1 MYYIGIDIG
10 SASACVALLSE
21 QGELIGKRYLLLK
34 GASKEN
40 RQLLQRELRTM
51 LPQDGVYQIAV
62 SGSGSKML
70 GLPSVGEVAALAAGA
85 RYVTPSAASVM
96 EIGGGSAKYVVDL
109 QKDHIQFALNDNCS
123 AGTGSF
129 FAAQMQRLGLPLE
142 AYSDMVAK
150 AKNIAP
156 IAGRC
161 SVFAKTDII
170 HSQQAGTSIEDIL
183 LGLCY
188 AVVRNYRASVAGKL
202 PLQKP
207 VLLAGGTALNKG
219 VVDAV
224 KDIFKLDA
232 GELTVL
238 DESPVVTAIGTA
250 LLAKG
255 MGRKV
260 DASALE
266 RIFEETAAPKSE
278 ASGLPPLQDP
288 LTDIEHLQQ
297 TQPFVPGEEYC
308 LGIDIGS
315 TSTNLVLL
323 SEKDEVVH
331 FSYLR
336 TKGNPRGAVAQG
348 LEELKQRF
356 GSDLKI
362 RAAATTG
369 SGRHYIGKLIGA
381 DTVQDEITA
390 QAAAAAH
397 FMPEVDTVMEIGGQD
412 SKYIS
417 IADTLVRNFEMNK
430 ICAAG
435 TGAFIEE
442 QAAKLGI
449 PIEEFGKTAL
459 AAKTPAQL
467 GDQCTVLI
475 ESNMGAHLADGA
487 SKEDIVAGLCHS
499 IVSNYLGRVVG
510 ARPIGKQILL
520 LGGVAYNPAIVAA
533 FKERFGEQIK
543 VGRYFHVNG
552 AVGAALLAKSN
563 IGESKSTFKG
573 LSCLDGDDIK
583 ESDAAGREAADDA
596 VAKAPRLSVFNHK
609 NEKDPNKKTIGMPR
623 ALYIYNIF
631 PVASAFFQ
639 QLGYNVILS
648 DDSCEDTIRRA
659 QSHARTEVCYPL
671 KLAMGHVAQL
681 LEVGIDYLFMPSLVS
696 LEDQNPG
703 AGANCAC
710 VYMHSAPSTLAE
722 AVNIQEQ
729 NVALIAP
736 VLDLSEGYEKVLPAL
751 YQSGLQL
758 GHSDAECQTAMEQS
772 AAAMPRRGA
781 ARKGGER
788 GRDQSAPEAQHS
800 AAGALRRAEA
810 QAGGKGGRGAFPPTI
825 DYKNSD
831 KPIFV
836 LISRGY
842 CAKDPVLS
850 LNLQGMMTE
859 RGYRLVVP
867 KQLPGALEAANSQ
880 AREELY
886 WPFAS
891 RAMLTAKSIA
901 ETPNLYAVYL
911 TYHGCGPDT
920 LVSHWIEDEMRS
932 KPYLQIEVDEHSS
945 NVGVITRLDA
955 FINSVLSHKKKAEHA
970 VKPLATQRSAGY
982 FNDIGALKQDCP
994 VAIPYRHPYSRL
1006 LLAHL
1011 GGKGFDVVQL
1021 APTSPE
1027 SLKEGRSYMRGKE
1040 CFSLTALLG
1049 DVSLEAKKHDQL
1061 QLLYPQNNGAE
1072 ADGLYAYFVHR
1083 KLTKKLS
1090 VIAPNIGQLPLH
1102 EKHADALFRILLAGD
1117 IALCAGSDILVSEM
1131 EEAFRQGIPDDDTL
1145 IRWAGSC
1152 KNTESFY
1159 LVTGE
1164 PGCIMNPLFHK
1175 LVLERVRDH
1184 GVSIRFAPFS
1194 EMLLYEW
1201 KKADGFPAHGGM
1213 EQLMTRVS
1221 AAMGQGSVFDA
1232 LAKTPTQ
1239 SSGYFVCSGGYA
1251 QYRRQ
1256 KAGFTHPKLLG
1267 IIAAASQHE
1276 NTQSIL
1282 ELAPRG
1288 SKTPLL
1294 GIRFDGTDAPVNR
1307 LKIDT
1312 FLHETRARIDRNSLK
1327 EL

>member
-1 MYYIGIDIG
+1 MHYIGIDIG
-10 SASACVALLSE
+10 SASACVALLNE

-40 RQLLQRELRTM
+40 RQLLQQELRTM
-51 LPQDGVYQIAV
+51 LPQEGAYQIAA
-62 SGSGSKML
+62 SGSGAKML
-70 GLPSVGEVAALAAGA
+70 RLPSVNEVSALAAGA
-85 RYVTPSAASVM
+85 RHVAPGAASVM

-109 QKDHIQFALNDNCS
+109 QKGHIQFALNDNCS

-150 AKNIAP
+150 AKSIAP

-219 VVDAV
+219 VIAAVNDA
-224 KDIFKLDA
+224 FKLASDD
-232 GELTVL
+232 LLVL

-250 LLAKG
+250 LLAKELG
-255 MGRKV
+255 HTMEASMIGRV
-260 DASALE
+260 FEAPAAL
-266 RIFEETAAPKSE
+266 KSE
-278 ASGLPPLQDP
+278 ASPLPPLKDP
-288 LTDIEHLQQ
+288 LTDIENLKQK
-297 TQPFVPGEEYC
+297 QPFLPGEEYC

-315 TSTNLVLL
+315 TSTNLVLIN
-323 SEKDEVVH
+323 EKEEVVH

-336 TKGNPRGAVAQG
+336 TKGNPKGAVTRG
-348 LEELKQRF
+348 LAELRQQY

-369 SGRHYIGKLIGA
+369 SGRHYVGRLIGA
-381 DTVQDEITA
+381 DAVQDEITA

-442 QAAKLGI
+442 QAAKLGLS
-449 PIEEFGKTAL
+449 IEDFGQTAL
-459 AAKTPAQL
+459 SSKAPVSL

-475 ESNMGAHLADGA
+475 ESNISAHLADGA
-487 SKEDIVAGLCHS
+487 SKEDIAAGLCYS

-510 ARPIGKQILL
+510 SRPIGQNILL

-533 FKERFGEQIK
+533 FKERFGERIK

-552 AVGAALLAKSN
+552 AVGAALLAKRHL
-563 IGESKSTFKG
+563 GESPSSFKG
-573 LSCLDGDDIK
+573 LDCLEVDSVEASDTPGQKDKENPRIK
-583 ESDAAGREAADDA
+583 ATR
-596 VAKAPRLSVFNHK
+596 PSVFNHK
-609 NEKDPNKKTIGMPR
+609 NVKDPGKKTIGMPR

-648 DDSCEDTIRRA
+648 DESSEETTQRA
-659 QSHARTEVCYPL
+659 QSYARTEVCYPL

-681 LEVGIDYLFMPSLVS
+681 LEMGIDYLFMPSLIS
-696 LEDQNPG
+696 LEDQTPK

-710 VYMHSAPSTLAE
+710 VYMHSAPSMLAE
-722 AVNIQEQ
+722 ALNIKEY
-729 NVALIAP
+729 NAALIAP
-736 VLDLSEGYEKVLPAL
+736 VLDLSAGYEKVLPAL
-751 YQSGLQL
+751 YQEGLKL
-758 GHSDAECQTAMEQS
+758 GHSEEECRKASEQS

-781 ARKGGER
+781 ARKESPGAER
-788 GRDQSAPEAQHS
+788 SAGDLHPDEGQ
-800 AAGALRRAEA
+800 
-810 QAGGKGGRGAFPPTI
+810 KGGGRPFLQTV

-831 KPIFV
+831 KPVFV

-850 LNLQGMMTE
+850 LDLHSMMAE
-859 RGYRLVVP
+859 RGYQLVVP
-867 KQLPGALEAANSQ
+867 KQLSGVQETAKAD
-880 AREELY
+880 AREALY

-891 RAMLTAKSIA
+891 RAMQTAKMVVD
-901 ETPNLYAVYL
+901 TPNLYAVYL

-920 LVSHWIEDEMRS
+920 LVSHWIEDEMKG
-932 KPYLQIEVDEHSS
+932 KPYLQIEVDEHAS
-945 NVGVITRLDA
+945 NVGVITRLDS
-955 FINSVLSHKKKAEHA
+955 FINSVLSHQK
-970 VKPLATQRSAGY
+970 R
-982 FNDIGALKQDCP
+982 GALAKPSAAPEVAGFFGAIEALKRDCP
-994 VAIPYRHPYSRL
+994 VAIAHLYPYSRL
-1006 LLAHL
+1006 LAAYL
-1011 GGKGFDVVQL
+1011 GSRGFDVVQI
-1021 APTSPE
+1021 APTSQDT
-1027 SLKEGRSYMRGKE
+1027 LKEGRSYMRGKE
-1040 CFSLTALLG
+1040 CFSLSALLG
-1049 DVSLEAKKHDQL
+1049 DVSSEAKKHDKL

-1083 KLTKKLS
+1083 KLAGKVS
-1090 VIAPNIGQLPLH
+1090 VIAPNIHTLPLN
-1102 EKHADALFRILLAGD
+1102 EKHADALFRVLLAGD
-1117 IALCAGSDILVSEM
+1117 IALCAERDALVLEM
-1131 EEAFRQGIPDDDTL
+1131 EEAFRLGLPDDETL

-1152 KNTESFY
+1152 NNAESFY

-1164 PGCIMNPLFHK
+1164 PGCVMNPLFHK
-1175 LVLERVRDH
+1175 NILQRIHDH
-1184 GVSIRFAPFS
+1184 GASVRFAPLS
-1194 EMLLYEW
+1194 EMLLSEW
-1201 KKADGFPAHGGM
+1201 ENADDSIEWLIAKI
-1213 EQLMTRVS
+1213 S
-1221 AAMGQGSVFDA
+1221 SAMGEGSVFSA
-1232 LAKTPTQ
+1232 PLKTPQ
-1239 SSGYFVCSGGYA
+1239 ESSDDYIMCSGGCA
-1251 QYRRQ
+1251 EYRRQ
-1256 KAGFTHPKLLG
+1256 KAGFSHPKLLG

-1288 SKTPLL
+1288 SKVPLL
-1294 GIRFDGTDAPVNR
+1294 GIRFDGTDDPVNR

-1312 FLHETRARIDRNSLK
+1312 FLHEAVL
-1327 EL
+1327 

>member
-1 MYYIGIDIG
+1 MHYIGIDIG
-10 SASACVALLSE
+10 SASACLALLSE
-21 QGELIGKRYLLLK
+21 QGELIGEKYLLLK
-34 GASKEN
+34 GAAKEN
-40 RQLLQRELRTM
+40 RKLLQRELTTM
-51 LPQDGVYQIAV
+51 LAEDSVYTIAA

-70 GLPSVGEVAALAAGA
+70 NLPSVNEVSALAAGA
-85 RYVTPSAASVM
+85 RYVAPDAASVM

-109 QKDHIQFALNDNCS
+109 QKSHIQFALNDNCS

-142 AYSDMVAK
+142 AYSDRVAK
-150 AKNIAP
+150 AENIAP

-170 HSQQAGTSIEDIL
+170 HSQQAGTSMEDIL

-188 AVVRNYRASVAGKL
+188 AVVRNYKASVAGKL

-219 VVDAV
+219 VIDAV
-224 KDIFKLDA
+224 KDVFKLDA
-232 GELTVL
+232 DELLVL
-238 DESPVVTAIGTA
+238 DASPVVTAIGTA
-250 LLAKG
+250 LLAKE

-260 DASALE
+260 GASALTH
-266 RIFEETAAPKSE
+266 ILEETVAPKSE
-278 ASGLPPLQDP
+278 ASALPPLQDP
-288 LTDIEHLQQ
+288 NIDLGSLQKL
-297 TQPFVPGEEYC
+297 QPFLPDAEYY

-323 SEKDEVVH
+323 NKKEEVVH

-336 TKGNPRGAVAQG
+336 TKGDPKGAVAQG
-348 LEELKQRF
+348 LEELKQQF

-369 SGRHYIGKLIGA
+369 SGRHYIGRLIGA

-417 IADTLVRNFEMNK
+417 ITDTLVRNFEMNK

-442 QAAKLGI
+442 QAAKLGV

-459 AAKTPAQL
+459 AAKAPVQL

-475 ESNMGAHLADGA
+475 ESNIGAHLADGA
-487 SKEDIVAGLCHS
+487 SKEDLAAGLCYS
-499 IVSNYLGRVVG
+499 IVSNYLSRVVG
-510 ARPIGKQILL
+510 ARPVGKNILL
-520 LGGVAYNPAIVAA
+520 LGGVAYNPAIIAA
-533 FKERFGEQIK
+533 FKERFGRRTQ

-552 AVGAALLAKSN
+552 AVGAALLAKNN
-563 IGESKSTFKG
+563 IGESASTFKG
-573 LSCLDGDDIK
+573 LTCLDGDAIE
-583 ESDAAGREAADDA
+583 ESDIDRHKTAEDTDT
-596 VAKAPRLSVFNHK
+596 KAPKLSLFNHK
-609 NEKDPNKKTIGMPR
+609 NDKDPNKKTIGMPR

-648 DDSCEDTIRRA
+648 DDSSEKTTQRA

-681 LEVGIDYLFMPSLVS
+681 LDVGIDYLFMPSLVS
-696 LEDQNPG
+696 LEDQSPG

-710 VYMHSAPSTLAE
+710 VYMHSAPSMLAE
-722 AVNIQEQ
+722 SLNIKEQ
-729 NVALIAP
+729 NVSMIAP

-751 YQSGLQL
+751 YQAGLQL
-758 GHSDAECQTAMEQS
+758 GHSESACQSAMEQS
-772 AAAMPRRGA
+772 AAAMPKREGRKNEGPGRGKSIPEEERA
-781 ARKGGER
+781 ISKALHKGKTHP
-788 GRDQSAPEAQHS
+788 S
-800 AAGALRRAEA
+800 
-810 QAGGKGGRGAFPPTI
+810 GRGAFAPI
-825 DYKNSD
+825 MDYENSD

-842 CAKDPVLS
+842 CAKDSVLS
-850 LNLQGMMTE
+850 LNLQSMMAE
-859 RGYRLVVP
+859 RGYQLAVP
-867 KQLPGALEAANSQ
+867 KQLPKVVEAMNSQ
-880 AREELY
+880 TREALY

-901 ETPNLYAVYL
+901 EAPNLYAVYL

-920 LVSHWIEDEMRS
+920 LVSHWVEDEMKG

-955 FINSVLSHKKKAEHA
+955 FINSVLSHKKRSEHIA
-970 VKPLATQRSAGY
+970 KPSSAPKSAG
-982 FNDIGALKQDCP
+982 FSDEIQALKPDCP
-994 VAIPYRHPYSRL
+994 VAIPYRYPYSRL
-1006 LLAHL
+1006 LAAHL
-1011 GGKGFDVVQL
+1011 HGKGFDVVQL
-1021 APTSPE
+1021 APTSPD

-1049 DVSLEAKKHDQL
+1049 AVSLEAKNHNKL

-1083 KLTKKLS
+1083 KLTEKLS
-1090 VIAPNIGQLPLH
+1090 VTAPNIDKLPLR
-1102 EKHADALFRILLAGD
+1102 EKHADALFRISLAGD
-1117 IALCAGSDILVSEM
+1117 IALCAGNDALVSEM
-1131 EEAFRQGIPDDDTL
+1131 EEAFRLGIPDDTTL
-1145 IRWAGSC
+1145 IRWAKGS
-1152 KNTESFY
+1152 NVAESFY
-1159 LVTGE
+1159 LVIGE
-1164 PGCIMNPLFHK
+1164 PGCMMNPLFHK
-1175 LVLERVRDH
+1175 IILQTIRDH
-1184 GVSIRFAPFS
+1184 GVAVRFAPLS
-1194 EMLLYEW
+1194 EMLLSEW
-1201 KKADGFPAHGGM
+1201 KNADGFAVYGSM
-1213 EQLMTRVS
+1213 AQLMARVS
-1221 AAMGQGSVFDA
+1221 AAMGQGSVFGA
-1232 LAKTPTQ
+1232 PSKTTSQQQ
-1239 SSGYFVCSGGYA
+1239 SSDYDVCSGGYA
-1251 QYRRQ
+1251 EYRRQ
-1256 KAGFTHPKLLG
+1256 KAAFTHPKLLG

-1282 ELAPRG
+1282 DLAPHG
-1288 SKTPLL
+1288 SKAPLL
-1294 GIRFDGTDAPVNR
+1294 NIRFDGTDDPVNR

-1312 FLHETRARIDRNSLK
+1312 FLHEAMY
-1327 EL
+1327 

>member
-1 MYYIGIDIG
+1 MHYIGIDIG
-10 SASACVALLSE
+10 SASACVALLNE
-21 QGELIGKRYLLLK
+21 QGELVGNKYLLLK
-34 GASKEN
+34 GASQEN
-40 RQLLQRELRTM
+40 RRLLQRELREM
-51 LPQDGVYQIAV
+51 LAKDGIYQIAV
-62 SGSGSKML
+62 SGSGSKTL
-70 GLPSVGEVAALAAGA
+70 NLPSVNEVSALAAGA
-85 RYVTPSAASVM
+85 RHVALGAASVM

-109 QKDHIQFALNDNCS
+109 QKTNLQFALNDNCS

-150 AKNIAP
+150 AKSIAP

-170 HSQQAGTSIEDIL
+170 HSQQAGTSTEDIL

-188 AVVRNYRASVAGKL
+188 AVVRNYKASVAGKL

-224 KDIFKLDA
+224 RDIFKLDA
-232 GELTVL
+232 DELMVL
-238 DESPVVTAIGTA
+238 GDSPVVTAIGTA
-250 LLAKG
+250 LFAKE

-260 DASALE
+260 GASALK
-266 RIFEETAAPKSE
+266 RIFDKTAAPKSE

-297 TQPFVPGEEYC
+297 TQPFVPGAAYY

-323 SEKDEVVH
+323 SEREEGVH
-331 FSYLR
+331 TAYLR
-336 TKGNPRGAVAQG
+336 TKGDPKGAVAQG
-348 LEELKQRF
+348 LEDLKQQF
-356 GSDLKI
+356 GSGLKI
-362 RAAATTG
+362 RGAATTG
-369 SGRHYIGKLIGA
+369 SGRHYIGRLIGA
-381 DTVQDEITA
+381 DAVQDEITA
-390 QAAAAAH
+390 QAVAAAH

-417 IADTLVRNFEMNK
+417 IADTLVQNFEMNK

-449 PIEEFGKTAL
+449 PIEDFGKTAL
-459 AAKTPAQL
+459 AAKAPAQL

-475 ESNMGAHLADGA
+475 ESNINAHLADGA
-487 SKEDIVAGLCHS
+487 SREDIAAGLCYS
-499 IVSNYLGRVVG
+499 IVSNYLSRVVG
-510 ARPIGKQILL
+510 ARPVGKNILL

-533 FKERFGEQIK
+533 FQARFGKQMK
-543 VGRYFHVNG
+543 VGCYFHVNG
-552 AVGAALLAKSN
+552 AVGAALLAKN
-563 IGESKSTFKG
+563 HMGESESSFKG
-573 LSCLDGDDIK
+573 LSCLEREIETQADAVVQK
-583 ESDAAGREAADDA
+583 TADAAARAS
-596 VAKAPRLSVFNHK
+596 KLFSFNHK
-609 NEKDPNKKTIGMPR
+609 NDKDPNKKTIGMPR
-623 ALYIYNIF
+623 ALYIYNLF
-631 PVASAFFQ
+631 PVARAFFQ
-639 QLGYNVILS
+639 QLGYNIILS
-648 DDSCEDTIRRA
+648 DDSSDETIRRA

-681 LEVGIDYLFMPSLVS
+681 LEAGIDYLFMPSLVS
-696 LEDQNPG
+696 LEDQKQG

-710 VYMHSAPSTLAE
+710 VYMHSAPSMLAE
-722 AVNIQEQ
+722 AVNIKEQ
-729 NVALIAP
+729 NAELIAP
-736 VLDLSEGYEKVLPAL
+736 MLDLSEGYEKVLPAL
-751 YQSGLQL
+751 CESALAL
-758 GHSDAECQTAMEQS
+758 GHSETECRKAVEQC
-772 AAAMPRRGA
+772 AAAMQKRQMGRAGRGGGRGRGA
-781 ARKGGER
+781 ATHSDPGG
-788 GRDQSAPEAQHS
+788 
-800 AAGALRRAEA
+800 
-810 QAGGKGGRGAFPPTI
+810 
-825 DYKNSD
+825 D

-842 CAKDPVLS
+842 CAKDAVLS
-850 LNLQGMMTE
+850 LNLQSMMAE
-859 RGYRLVVP
+859 RGYQLAVP
-867 KQLPGALEAANSQ
+867 KQLSGMLETANLGE
-880 AREELY
+880 REEIY

-891 RAMLTAKSIA
+891 RAMHTAKSIA
-901 ETPNLYAVYL
+901 ATPNLYAVYL

-920 LVSHWIEDEMRS
+920 MVSHWIEDEMKG

-955 FINSVLSHKKKAEHA
+955 FINSVLSHKKRAEH
-970 VKPLATQRSAGY
+970 VEKPSDTQSAAG
-982 FNDIGALKQDCP
+982 FSEDIGALRRDCP
-994 VAIPYRHPYSRL
+994 VAIPYMHPYSRL
-1006 LLAHL
+1006 LGAHL
-1011 GGKGFDVVQL
+1011 SGKGFDVVAL
-1021 APTSPE
+1021 APTSPG

-1049 DVSLEAKKHDQL
+1049 DVSLEVKKHDRL

-1083 KLTKKLS
+1083 KLAGKLS
-1090 VIAPNIGQLPLH
+1090 VVAPNIDKLPLH
-1102 EKHADALFRILLAGD
+1102 EQHADVLFRISLAGD
-1117 IALCAGSDILVSEM
+1117 IALCAGSDALVLEM
-1131 EEAFRQGIPDDDTL
+1131 AETFRIGIPDDDTL

-1152 KNTESFY
+1152 KDAESFY

-1164 PGCIMNPLFHK
+1164 PGCIMNPLFQRIILQRMQEQGA
-1175 LVLERVRDH
+1175 LV
-1184 GVSIRFAPFS
+1184 RFAPFG
-1194 EMLLYEW
+1194 EILLSEW
-1201 KKADGFPAHGGM
+1201 KKADGFTTYGSM
-1213 EQLMTRVS
+1213 ERLVASVS
-1221 AAMGQGSVFDA
+1221 AAMGRRSVFDA
-1232 LAKTPTQ
+1232 PTKTPRQ
-1239 SSGYFVCSGGYA
+1239 SDDYDVCSGGYA
-1251 QYRRQ
+1251 AYRRQ
-1256 KAGFTHPKLLG
+1256 KAEFAHPELLG

-1282 ELAPRG
+1282 ELVPRR

-1294 GIRFDGTDAPVNR
+1294 GIRFDGTDDPVNR

-1312 FLHETRARIDRNSLK
+1312 FLHETRGGSIENSLK